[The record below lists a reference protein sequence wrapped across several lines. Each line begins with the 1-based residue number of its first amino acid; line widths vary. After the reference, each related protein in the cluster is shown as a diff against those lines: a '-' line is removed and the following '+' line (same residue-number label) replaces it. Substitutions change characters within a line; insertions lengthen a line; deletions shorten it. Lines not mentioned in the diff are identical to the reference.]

1 MLIDWHSH
9 HTATEVAEQVAAAGG
24 RAATPDRLDSPDF
37 GQRVGAMDDAGIDV
51 QIVSQGGGL
60 NSDYFEPKVAMEL
73 VGVCNDIIA
82 ERIAPYRDRLI
93 GSVAVTYKDAEA
105 SANEI
110 ERMAGEGFKAV
121 MLYANGDLAT
131 RPESE
136 PIFARAEELGMPI
149 FLHGGGAGTVRPP
162 GIDRLEDE
170 GRGVMSSSGADAPVA
185 DCVMQMVASGLFDRY
200 PGVRVVIRSGGGGV
214 PLLQSKMWWT
224 HHGEDGDKQYSEIF
238 KNHFLVDTANV
249 DVRTITALS
258 FLMGDEG
265 VVFGSDYGGGLGLL
279 RDAVANI
286 DAQPEPDRLRAAA
299 ERNSRE
305 LLSL

>member
-9 HTATEVAEQVAAAGG
+9 HTATEVAEYVVSVGG
-24 RAATPDRLDSPDF
+24 RAINPYPQDSPDF
-37 GQRVGAMDDAGIDV
+37 GQRVGVLDDAGIDM

-60 NSDYFEPKVAMEL
+60 NSDHFGAKVAMEL
-73 VGVCNDIIA
+73 VGMSNDVIA
-82 ERIAPYRDRLI
+82 DRIAPYRDRFI
-93 GSVAVTYKDAEA
+93 GSVAVSYKDAEA

-110 ERMAGEGFKAV
+110 ERMANEGFRAV
-121 MLYANGDLAT
+121 MLYANGDYAT

-185 DCVMQMVASGLFDRY
+185 DCVMQMIASGLFDRY
-200 PGVRVVIRSGGGGV
+200 PGLRVVIRSGGGGV
-214 PLLQSKMWWT
+214 PLLQSKMSWT
-224 HHGEDGDKQYSEIF
+224 HHAEVGDQPYSEIF

-249 DVRTITALS
+249 DARTITALRV
-258 FLMGDEG
+258 LMGDGG
-265 VVFGSDYGGGLGLL
+265 VVFGSDYGGGVGLL

-286 DAQPEPDRLRAAA
+286 DAQPDSDIARAAA
-299 ERNSRE
+299 DRNSRE

>member
-1 MLIDWHSH
+1 MLIDWHAH
-9 HTATEVAEQVAAAGG
+9 HTATEVAEQMAAAGG
-24 RAATPDRLDSPDF
+24 RAARPDPQDSPDF
-37 GQRVGAMDDAGIDV
+37 GQRIGAMDDAGIDM

-60 NSDYFEPKVAMEL
+60 NSDYFDPKVAMEL
-73 VGVCNDIIA
+73 VGVSNDLIA

-110 ERMAGEGFKAV
+110 ERMASQGFRAV

-136 PIFARAEELGMPI
+136 PIFARAEELGMPM
-149 FLHGGGAGTVRPP
+149 FLHGGGVGTVRPA
-162 GIDRLEDE
+162 GVDRLEDE

-185 DCVMQMVASGLFDRY
+185 DCVMQMIASGLFDSY
-200 PGVRVVIRSGGGGV
+200 PGLSVVIRSGGGGI

-224 HHGEDGDKQYSEIF
+224 HHAEDGDKQYSEIF
-238 KNHFLVDTANV
+238 RQHFLVDTANV
-249 DVRTITALS
+249 DARTITALR
-258 FLMGDEG
+258 FLMGDDG

-286 DAQPEPDRLRAAA
+286 DAQPDPDAVRAAT

>member
-1 MLIDWHSH
+1 MLIDWHAH
-9 HTATEVAEQVAAAGG
+9 HTAIEVAEQVAASGG
-24 RAATPDRLDSPDF
+24 RAARPDPQDSPDF
-37 GQRVGAMDDAGIDV
+37 G

-60 NSDYFEPKVAMEL
+60 NADYFEPKAAMEL
-73 VGVCNDIIA
+73 VGMSNDIIA

-93 GSVAVTYKDAEA
+93 GSVAATYKDAEA

-110 ERMAGEGFKAV
+110 ERMAVEGFRVV

-149 FLHGGGAGTVRPP
+149 FLHDGGAGTVRPP

-170 GRGVMSSSGADAPVA
+170 GRGVMSTSGADAPVA
-185 DCVMQMVASGLFDRY
+185 DCVMQMIASGLFDRY
-200 PGVRVVIRSGGGGV
+200 PGLSIVIRSGGGGI
-214 PLLQSKMWWT
+214 PLLQSKMSWT
-224 HHGEDGDKQYSEIF
+224 HHAEGGDKQYSEIF

-249 DVRTITALS
+249 DARTITALR

-286 DAQPEPDRLRAAA
+286 DAQPDPEVVRAST
-299 ERNSRE
+299 EHNSRE

>member
-1 MLIDWHSH
+1 
-9 HTATEVAEQVAAAGG
+9 
-24 RAATPDRLDSPDF
+24 
-37 GQRVGAMDDAGIDV
+37 
-51 QIVSQGGGL
+51 
-60 NSDYFEPKVAMEL
+60 
-73 VGVCNDIIA
+73 
-82 ERIAPYRDRLI
+82 
-93 GSVAVTYKDAEA
+93 
-105 SANEI
+105 
-110 ERMAGEGFKAV
+110 
-121 MLYANGDLAT
+121 
-131 RPESE
+131 
-136 PIFARAEELGMPI
+136 
-149 FLHGGGAGTVRPP
+149 
-162 GIDRLEDE
+162 
-170 GRGVMSSSGADAPVA
+170 MSSSGADAPVA

-200 PGVRVVIRSGGGGV
+200 PGVRVVIRSGGGV

-286 DAQPEPDRLRAAA
+286 DAQPEPDHLRAAA